1 MTTESTTNDSRD
13 IASKDDFETSSIDID
28 EDISN
33 IDVSPS
39 TEVEPE
45 RHTETPGKMGY
56 SLLAI
61 SNALFNKTCII
72 EESNELI

>member
-39 TEVEPE
+39 TEVDPE
-45 RHTETPGKMGY
+45 RHTEAPGKMCY
-56 SLLAI
+56 SLFAI
-61 SNALFNKTCII
+61 SNTLFN
-72 EESNELI
+72 

>member
-28 EDISN
+28 EDVST

-39 TEVEPE
+39 TEVDPE
-45 RHTETPGKMGY
+45 RHTKYPGKMVY
-56 SLLAI
+56 SLLAV
-61 SNALFNKTCII
+61 S
-72 EESNELI
+72 S